1 MEPLRVNTRLV
12 LPPEEIEV
20 RFSRSGGPG
29 GQNVNKVETQVELRF
44 SIRESRVLGD
54 TRRATLLERLSSR
67 LTQDGVLIV
76 RSSRTRERGRNMEDA
91 RDRMA
96 DLLREALVPRRT
108 RRPTRPTKA
117 SQRRRV
123 DEKRHRS
130 RIKRDRRRGED

>member
-1 MEPLRVNTRLV
+1 MEPLRVNTRLA

-44 SIRESRVLGD
+44 SVRESRVLGE
-54 TRRATLLERLSSR
+54 TRRSTLLERLGPR
-67 LTQDGVLIV
+67 LTQEGVLIV
-76 RSSRTRERGRNMEDA
+76 RSSRTRERGRNLEDA
-91 RDRMA
+91 RERMA
-96 DLLREALVPRRT
+96 DLLREALVPRRA

-130 RIKRDRRRGED
+130 RIKQDRKRGDD